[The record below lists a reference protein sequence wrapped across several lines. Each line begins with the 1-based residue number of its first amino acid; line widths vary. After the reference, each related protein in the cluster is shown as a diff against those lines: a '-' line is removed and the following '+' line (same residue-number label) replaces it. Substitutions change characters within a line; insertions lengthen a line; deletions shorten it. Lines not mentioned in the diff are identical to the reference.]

1 MMRTPKVLTGLA
13 LVALLTLTIVTPA
26 RAFEART
33 GEDVVIAAG
42 EVIEDDL
49 YVSAATFT
57 LDGTVKGDLAVA
69 AQTITINGTV
79 EGDLMAAGQAV
90 IINGTVMDDVRI
102 SGATLFVGEGASIGD
117 DLLSA
122 GYSLETRSGS
132 AVGGSL
138 AFAGGQALLAGDV
151 SHNVFAATGGLELR
165 GKVGG
170 NVKAEVG
177 EAQAAGGPP
186 PSMFMPP
193 TGVAMPTVN
202 PGLTIDPAAR
212 IGGNLEYTQTKDLSI
227 PGGVV
232 TGRVTRI
239 EPQLSPEEMAV
250 EQKPLIQKVGD
261 WFLNLIRT
269 ILTLFLLGL
278 LLGWLFPRFVK
289 KAGEKLQAKPWH
301 SLGWGVVSY
310 AALFFAILVVFIV
323 MIMLA
328 LFFGFLTLGK
338 LTGLSIWLGLLTIVL
353 LIFAFVLAAGF
364 VVKIIASDLVGKLVL
379 NAAKPGLGEHK
390 VWPLL
395 VGVVIIAILISLPF
409 VGWLFKAVTIFF
421 GLGALWL
428 LGREA
433 LAKPAAST
441 Q

>member
-1 MMRTPKVLTGLA
+1 MKRTSKVLIGLA
-13 LVALLTLTIVTPA
+13 LIALLALTIVTPA
-26 RAFEART
+26 YAFEPRT

-57 LDGTVKGDLAVA
+57 LDGTVKGDLVVA
-69 AQTITINGTV
+69 AQTITINGTI

-90 IINGTVMDDVRI
+90 IINGAVMDDVRI
-102 SGATLFVGEGASIGD
+102 AGATLFVGEGASIGD
-117 DLLSA
+117 DLLAA

-132 AVGGSL
+132 QVGGSL
-138 AFAGGQALLAGDV
+138 GFAGGQALLAGDV
-151 SHNVFAATGGLELR
+151 TNNVFAATGGLELR
-165 GKVGG
+165 GAVGG
-170 NVKAEVG
+170 NVKAGVG
-177 EAQAAGGPP
+177 EAQATSGPP

-193 TGVAMPTVN
+193 TGVTMPTVN
-202 PGLTIDPAAR
+202 PGLTIDPAAS
-212 IGGNLEYTQTKDLSI
+212 IGGNLEYTQSKDLSI

-232 TGRVTRI
+232 TGKVTRI
-239 EPQLSPEEMAV
+239 EPQLSPEQTAV
-250 EQKPLIQKVGD
+250 EQKSTLQKVGD

-278 LLGWLFPRFVK
+278 LLGWLFPKFVK
-289 KAGEKLQAKPWH
+289 KAGEKMQAKPWH

-310 AALFFAILVVFIV
+310 AALFFAILVVFIA
-323 MIMLA
+323 MILLAML
-328 LFFGFLTLGK
+328 FGFLTLGK
-338 LTGLSIWLGLLTIVL
+338 LTGLSVWLGLLTIVL
-353 LIFAFVLAAGF
+353 LIFGFVLAAGF
-364 VVKIIASDLVGKLVL
+364 VVKIVASDLIGKLIL

-390 VWPLL
+390 IWPLL
-395 VGVVIIAILISLPF
+395 VGVAIIAILISLPF
-409 VGWLFKAVTIFF
+409 VGWLFKALTIFF

-433 LAKPAAST
+433 LAKPVS